1 MNKINLINI
10 SQQLNISD
18 NIIKKIKFTPLEDS
32 FELTKKE
39 QNHIDSVM
47 QRLSEIVN
55 FEEMVSKLLQSKL
68 YGSAYNFIDFT
79 QNETKKI
86 SRVNIGLYN
95 RETGK
100 IDKTSI
106 LPNIFIDIITNLT
119 AKQIQ
124 KNPQKEKYYQNMYLK
139 LLNHIEKNKV

>member
-55 FEEMVSKLLQSKL
+55 FEEMVSELLQSKL

>member
-1 MNKINLINI
+1 MNKINLLNI

-18 NIIKKIKFTPLEDS
+18 NIIKKIKFSPLEDS

-55 FEEMVSKLLQSKL
+55 FEEMVSELLQSKL

-100 IDKTSI
+100 IDKTSL